1 MQATTIGQRI
11 KQKRKEL
18 HLTQADLAK
27 RVQGV
32 SHAAISQWE
41 TDITKPNAENLYD
54 LSQIFKCD
62 FVWLLRG
69 EGENI
74 TPHKIE
80 NVTKIPVFRYD
91 DLKNWDS
98 TRIINHTETEYIMSE
113 INHSEFAVAFN
124 IIDDSM
130 TPDFLVGD
138 LIVIDPKVRPL
149 PGEFVLARSGETTL
163 FRKFKASE
171 LDLGNEQSF
180 SLIPLNDD
188 YASLSSSNHEIEIIG
203 TMVEHRIYRRKR

>member
-1 MQATTIGQRI
+1 MQTTIGQRI
-11 KQKRKEL
+11 KEKRKEL

-27 RVQGV
+27 KVQGV

-41 TDITKPNAENLYD
+41 SDITKPNAENLYD
-54 LSQIFKCD
+54 LLQIFKCD
-62 FVWLLRG
+62 FGWLLHG
-69 EGENI
+69 EGRSI
-74 TPHKIE
+74 IPHEIE
-80 NVTKIPVFRYD
+80 DTVKIPVLRYE

-98 TRIINHTETEYIMSE
+98 ARIINHIETEYIMSE

-130 TPDFLVGD
+130 APDFLVGD
-138 LIVIDPKVRPL
+138 LIVIDPTVRPL
-149 PGEFVLARSGETTL
+149 PGEFVLARSGETTF
-163 FRKFKASE
+163 FRKFKANK
-171 LDLGNEQSF
+171 LDMDKEQSF

-188 YASLSSSNHEIEIIG
+188 YASLSSSNHEIKIIG